1 MVSHLPSNLL
11 DTINEV
17 VDANQPTTTTTASP
31 DSSVPSIDEH
41 VCHSTNNDILPLWFW
56 AGQTSAAIINL
67 NIGNTES
74 LVKPPPTPDQAAVT
88 IQLAI
93 RRYQFK
99 QYAARQL
106 YQFKQFVAKYEYE
119 IFCQQSCI
127 NIDVSSDYVTSNTP
141 TIAERPINDVS
152 SDYVTT
158 NTPTLSSRLG
168 TSLGI
173 LCSTV
178 KNEVHYKFWK

>member
-1 MVSHLPSNLL
+1 MNLIHLYLRAKGES
-11 DTINEV
+11 
-17 VDANQPTTTTTASP
+17 
-31 DSSVPSIDEH
+31 
-41 VCHSTNNDILPLWFW
+41 VCHSNNNDQPTILPLWFW
-56 AGQTSAAIINL
+56 AAQTSAAIIQL

-74 LVKPPPTPDQAAVT
+74 LVKPTPTPHKAARAIQHVYRQYRHRLT
-88 IQLAI
+88 ARARTIAAWKIQLRF

-99 QYAARQL
+99 QYAARITADLAMQRSQL
-106 YQFKQFVAKYEYE
+106 EYE

-127 NIDVSSDYVTSNTP
+127 NIDVSSDYVTTNTP

-158 NTPTLSSRLG
+158 NTPTLTSRLG

-178 KNEVHYKFWK
+178 KNEVHYKLWK